1 MNTIIS
7 SEIKSNTELQPLTKA
22 ELNILKSI
30 RNKRLF
36 YILSSYIALVT
47 VLLNAWE
54 KDWLNIIFIKKED
67 LTKFGKFGPYFTL
80 LLFLL
85 LTIFFV
91 SFYFRTVHPLIKDIR
106 KGMKSI
112 IYFKPEIFKTP
123 FFVEYYIITPIKKKQ
138 RIKINTELY
147 NNILINDLASIS
159 LVPYSCFVFEIEVGK
174 KEMTFNETN
183 EPLDT

>member
-7 SEIKSNTELQPLTKA
+7 SEIKSTTEQQPLTKG
-22 ELNILKSI
+22 ELDILKSI
-30 RNKRLF
+30 RNKKLF

-54 KDWLNIIFIKKED
+54 KDWFNILFIKKED
-67 LTKFGKFGPYFTL
+67 LTKFGRFGPYFTL

-91 SFYFRTVHPLIKDIR
+91 SFYFKAAHPFIKDIR
-106 KGMKSI
+106 KGMKEI
-112 IYFKPEIFKTP
+112 IYFKPEIYKTP
-123 FFVEYYIITPIKKKQ
+123 FFEEYFIITPIKKKQ
-138 RIKINTELY
+138 RIKINTDLY
-147 NNILINDLASIS
+147 NNILRTDLALILLAPHSF
-159 LVPYSCFVFEIEVGK
+159 FVFEVEVGN

-183 EPLDT
+183 EPLDI